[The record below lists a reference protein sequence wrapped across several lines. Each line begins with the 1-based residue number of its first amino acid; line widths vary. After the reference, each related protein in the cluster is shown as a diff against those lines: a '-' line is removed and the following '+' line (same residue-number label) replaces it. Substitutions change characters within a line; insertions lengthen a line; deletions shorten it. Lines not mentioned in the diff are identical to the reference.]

1 MVKQY
6 DVYWVDLDP
15 TQGGEIAKTRPC
27 VIVSPTSL
35 NNHLKTVIIAPIT
48 STIRNV
54 SFRVGCSIAGRD
66 GEIAADQIR
75 TVDKK
80 RLKKAMGTLNSHE
93 ITELQQIFNQMF
105 CL

>member
-6 DVYWVDLDP
+6 DVYWVDLNP
-15 TQGGEIAKTRPC
+15 TQGGEIAKIRPC

-54 SFRVGCSIAGRD
+54 SFRVGYSIAGRD

-75 TVDKK
+75 MVDKK
-80 RLKKAMGTLNSHE
+80 RLKKAIGTLSSLE
-93 ITELQQIFNQMF
+93 IAELQQILHQMF

>member
-6 DVYWVDLDP
+6 DIYWVDLNP
-15 TQGGEIAKTRPC
+15 TQG
-27 VIVSPTSL
+27 
-35 NNHLKTVIIAPIT
+35 
-48 STIRNV
+48 
-54 SFRVGCSIAGRD
+54 

-80 RLKKAMGTLNSHE
+80 RLKKAIATLSSHE
-93 ITELQQIFNQMF
+93 IAELQQILHQMF

>member
-6 DVYWVDLDP
+6 DVYWVDLAP
-15 TQGGEIAKTRPC
+15 TQGGEIAKARPC
-27 VIVSPTSL
+27 VIVSPASL
-35 NNHLKTVIIAPIT
+35 NNHMKTVIIAPIT

-80 RLKKAMGTLNSHE
+80 RLKKAIGTLSSHE
-93 ITELQQIFNQMF
+93 IAELQQILHQMF

>member
-6 DVYWVDLDP
+6 DVYWVELDP
-15 TQGGEIAKTRPC
+15 PQGGEIAKTRPC
-27 VIVSPTSL
+27 AIVSPTEL
-35 NNHLKTVIIAPIT
+35 NHHLKTVVIAPIT

-54 SFRVGCSIAGRD
+54 SFRVHCTLAGRN

-75 TVDKK
+75 TVDKR
-80 RLKKAMGTLNSHE
+80 RLKKAVGTLNKHE
-93 ITELQQIFNQMF
+93 IKELQKVFNQIF